1 MSLLDCYEKIWGCC
15 DASISPSKFNA
26 FSAETEEKINDLQK
40 QIDNIEISGIT
51 YSAGTNIDITDHVIS
66 VTGIDTSTFAS
77 KEDLNEL
84 SGQTDNIKDDLE
96 ELSGKVETLSATVD
110 TKQDTLVSGTNI
122 KTINNT
128 SLLGSGNIVIEGGGT
143 VDPNLDINS
152 DNAVANS
159 AITNA
164 INTISGSVSTKQ
176 DTLTAGD
183 FIDISSNT
191 ISAKIV
197 VLTQQQWASLTV
209 KDPTVLYL
217 IKED

>member
-1 MSLLDCYEKIWGCC
+1 MSMLDCLEPYWSCC

-26 FSAETEEKINDLQK
+26 FSAQTEEKINDLQE

-51 YSAGTNIDITDHVIS
+51 YSAGTNIKIEGNVIS

-84 SGQTDNIKDDLE
+84 SGK
-96 ELSGKVETLSATVD
+96 VD
-110 TKQDTLVSGTNI
+110 TKQDTLVSGVNI

-128 SLLGSGNIVIEGGGT
+128 SLLGSGNIVIQGGGT

-159 AITNA
+159 AITTA
-164 INTISGSVSTKQ
+164 INTLQTNVNTISGNTDNKQ
-176 DTLTAGD
+176 DKLTEGA
-183 FIDISSNT
+183 FIDIDNNNV
-191 ISAKIV
+191 ISAKIQ
-197 VLTQQQWASLTV
+197 VLSRAAWEALTT
-209 KDPTVLYL
+209 KDNSVLYL
-217 IKED
+217 IKEN

>member
-1 MSLLDCYEKIWGCC
+1 MSMLDCLEPYWLCC

-26 FSAETEEKINDLQK
+26 FSAETEEKINVLQE
-40 QIDNIEISGIT
+40 QIDNIEISGVT
-51 YSAGTNIDITDHVIS
+51 YSAGTNIDITNKVIS

-84 SGQTDNIKDDLE
+84 SG
-96 ELSGKVETLSATVD
+96 KVDTLSATVD
-110 TKQDTLVSGTNI
+110 TKQDTLVSGINI

-128 SLLGSGNIVIEGGGT
+128 SILGEGNIVIEGGGT

-164 INTISGSVSTKQ
+164 ITAIEGDIVDVNAALNGKQ
-176 DTLTAGD
+176 GTLTSGA
-183 FIDISSNT
+183 FIDINNNT
-191 ISAKIV
+191 ISAKISI
-197 VLTQQQWASLTV
+197 LSRAQWEALTV
-209 KDPTVLYL
+209 KDNSVLYL
-217 IKED
+217 IRED

>member
-26 FSAETEEKINDLQK
+26 FSAETEEKINDLQE
-40 QIDNIEISGIT
+40 QIDNIEASGIT
-51 YSAGTNIDITDHVIS
+51 YEAGDYIDITNKTIS
-66 VTGIDTSTFAS
+66 VTGITPNDFAS
-77 KEDLNEL
+77 
-84 SGQTDNIKDDLE
+84 KDDLE

-128 SLLGSGNIVIEGGGT
+128 SLLGEGNIVIEGGGT

-159 AITNA
+159 AITTA
-164 INTISGSVSTKQ
+164 INTLQTNVNTISGNTDNKQ
-176 DTLTAGD
+176 DKLTEGA
-183 FIDISSNT
+183 FIDIDNSNV
-191 ISAKIV
+191 ISAKIQ
-197 VLTQQQWASLTV
+197 VLTKAEWEALTV
-209 KDPTVLYL
+209 KDPSIIYL
-217 IKED
+217 IKEG